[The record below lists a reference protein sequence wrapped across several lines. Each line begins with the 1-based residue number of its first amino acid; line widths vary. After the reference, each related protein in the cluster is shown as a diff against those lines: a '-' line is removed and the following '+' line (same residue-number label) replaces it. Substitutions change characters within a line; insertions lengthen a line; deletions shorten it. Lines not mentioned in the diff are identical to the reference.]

1 MAPTPNDDYFNASL
15 NGNNPLHEM
24 PTSGVETEKIGIHKD
39 ECKFISTFEFSYY
52 NDFLKQQF

>member
-15 NGNNPLHEM
+15 NGNNPQHEM

-39 ECKFISTFEFSYY
+39 ECKLFSTFSFSYY
-52 NDFLKQQF
+52 NDS